1 MDQAFGVLVTFIIS
15 QLAII
20 CMGMVP
26 QKYWRGIHARE
37 QSTVAEQPDAVLA
50 RSAVAKQC

>member
-1 MDQAFGVLVTFIIS
+1 MDQAFSVLLAFIVS

-26 QKYWRGIHARE
+26 QKYWRGIQARG
-37 QSTVAEQPDAVLA
+37 QQPKAVLA
-50 RSAVAKQC
+50 GSAVAKQLMH